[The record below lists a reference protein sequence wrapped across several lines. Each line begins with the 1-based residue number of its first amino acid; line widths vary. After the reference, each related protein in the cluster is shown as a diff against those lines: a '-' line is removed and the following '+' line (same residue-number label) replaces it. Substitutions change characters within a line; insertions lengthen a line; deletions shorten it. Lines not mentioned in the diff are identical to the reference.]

1 MATTTPNYGWPVPTS
16 TDLVKNG
23 AVAIESLGDAI
34 DASLLDLRGGT
45 TGQVL
50 AKQTNAQMD
59 FAWVTD
65 ATGISPT
72 IVDAKG
78 DLIAATANDTPARLA
93 VGADGSTLV
102 ANSAASTGLSWAG
115 QPYANPVLNSAFQVW
130 QRGTS
135 FTSVGSFSANTADR
149 WGAYRGSV
157 VGGMDVSRQN
167 TSDTT
172 NLPNI
177 QYCARVQRTSGNAS
191 TEILYFNNIFESVNS
206 IPYAGKAIVFSFY
219 ARKGANFSSS
229 SNNIFATLRS
239 GTGTDQ
245 NVTTG
250 FTGAID
256 ATSGTAT
263 LTSTWQRFS
272 YTGTVPTN
280 SSQLAILFSH
290 APTGT
295 AGANDYYEITG
306 VQIDLG
312 SVALPFKTYA
322 GTIAGELAACQ
333 RYYTREKVTTTYCYL
348 KSFGNATTTTLAR
361 IIVPFAVEMRIKPSS
376 FDTGGALAVSDG
388 VNLYG
393 SGSFVLSTNSTTQNA
408 QMEYTHGSAVFTQFR
423 YESFQDNNNGSTYLG
438 FSAEL

>member
-23 AVAIESLGDAI
+23 AVAIEGLGDAI

-102 ANSAASTGLSWAG
+102 ANSAASTGLMWAG

-135 FTSVGSFSANTADR
+135 IASGGGVYTADR
-149 WGAYRGSV
+149 WYSCRGSLV
-157 VGGMDVSRQN
+157 SGGTVSRQT
-167 TSDTT
+167 TSDAT
-172 NLPNI
+172 NLPFI
-177 QYCARVQRTSGNAS
+177 QYCARIQRDSGN
-191 TEILYFNNIFESVNS
+191 TGTQGLNFGQNFETVNS
-206 IPYAGKAIVFSFY
+206 IAYAGKTITFSFY
-219 ARKGANFSSS
+219 ARAGANFSSAS
-229 SNNIFATLRS
+229 SQLGAALAT

-245 NVTTG
+245 NGVIG
-250 FTGAID
+250 NY
-256 ATSGTAT
+256 TSQSTPISQNAT
-263 LTSTWQRFS
+263 LTTTWQRFS
-272 YTGTVPTN
+272 YSATLNTN
-280 SSQLAILFSH
+280 ANELYFVFNYT
-290 APTGT
+290 PVGT
-295 AGANDYYEITG
+295 AGANDYFEVTG

-333 RYYTREKVTTTYCYL
+333 RYYYRMGGDSL
-348 KSFGNATTTTLAR
+348 FQ
-361 IIVPFAVEMRIKPSS
+361 IISM
-376 FDTGGALAVSDG
+376 TGW
-388 VNLYG
+388 
-393 SGSFVLSTNSTTQNA
+393 FPSTTQANLMLQNPVQLRVAPSVLEFSTLQAISISNGNA
-408 QMEYTHGSAVFTQFR
+408 FSLSSGAINNASTLQSLISFTVSGATAGQMLYGRT
-423 YESFQDNNNGSTYLG
+423 NNSLSGYIAL
-438 FSAEL
+438 SAEL